1 MVARK
6 SNTVSVSDILKAG
19 GVEKWAK
26 KVGYDSKNIKM
37 SGIISLTKKQ
47 VNEALKSLKN

>member
-6 SNTVSVSDILKAG
+6 SNIVSVGEILQAG
-19 GVEKWAK
+19 GVENWAK

-37 SGIISLTKKQ
+37 SGIISLSEKQ
-47 VNEALKSLKN
+47 VNEALKNLKN